1 MKYTKP
7 QMVGYSALAAIQET
21 GLNAKKVEGLETDM
35 VTPSDPAY
43 QADE

>member
-7 QMVGYSALAAIQET
+7 QLVGYSALAAIQET
-21 GLNAKKVEGLETDM
+21 GQNAKLVSDLEPDM
-35 VTPSDPAY
+35 SRPSDPAY